1 MFDQLSSIDGIKPY
15 PSGAN
20 FILFDLTNP
29 SKATE
34 VYDQLRSKGI
44 LIRKFNNSRLEKCLR
59 VSVGTDPDNTTFINA
74 LMDIM

>member
-1 MFDQLSSIDGIKPY
+1 MFNQLSSISGIKPY

-20 FILFDLTNP
+20 FILFDLPNS

-34 VYDQLRSKGI
+34 VYDKLRSKGI
-44 LIRKFNNSRLEKCLR
+44 LIRKFNNSRLEKSLR
-59 VSVGTDPDNTTFINA
+59 VSVGTDPDNTSFINA